1 MKSVLQMADTVISP
15 QLGILNGQ
23 LSDVF
28 GEKYSSIFMRV
39 RPNQLLFN
47 GIPLCVDTSGI
58 TKIICS
64 VIKRQRPITMKLMK
78 DDSFRFAFFE
88 HVSYGQKKKKKYYIV
103 QCKEIKQKISFGR
116 KIIRTKAYLKCTP
129 A

>member
-1 MKSVLQMADTVISP
+1 MADTVISP
-15 QLGILNGQ
+15 HMGILNGQ

-58 TKIICS
+58 AKIICS
-64 VIKRQRPITMKLMK
+64 VIKRLRPKTMKLME
-78 DDSFRFAFFE
+78 DGSFRFAFFE
-88 HVSYGQKKKKKYYIV
+88 HVS
-103 QCKEIKQKISFGR
+103 
-116 KIIRTKAYLKCTP
+116 
-129 A
+129 